1 MALSLSPLI
10 RFGTST
16 WTYEGWQGQIYQ
28 RQYAKSTFA
37 RECLGEYCQ
46 YQYQGEPLFRTVEND
61 STFYRPP
68 TANQLRR
75 YLAQIHE
82 DFKMCF
88 KVWEEITIP
97 TFAKQ
102 ARYGTKAGQPNPRF
116 LDAKLFNDLVLAP
129 YREANFGPHT
139 GPFLFEFQRH
149 GMSTDEFCSRLD
161 QFFLRLPREFHFA
174 VEVRNPGLLGMSYLQ
189 VLSGHGV
196 AHVYNHWSSMPPLAE
211 QHEQMQGVFTSPIS
225 VLRLLTPLK
234 MSYAAAKKRAEPY
247 TKIVGELPEMRQ
259 DTVSLVRQA
268 VSAGRHA
275 YVLVNNRAEGNA
287 PLTLQALVDG
297 IMRENDSPKVQ

>member
-1 MALSLSPLI
+1 MSLSLSPLI

-16 WTYEGWQGQIYQ
+16 WAYEGWQGQVYK
-28 RQYAKSTFA
+28 RQYVKSTFT

-46 YQYQGEPLFRTVEND
+46 YKYEGEPLFRTVGND

-75 YLAQIHE
+75 YLNQIPE
-82 DFKMCF
+82 DFQMCF

-97 TFAKQ
+97 AYAKQ
-102 ARYGTKAGQPNPRF
+102 PRYGARAGQPNPRF

-129 YREANFGPHT
+129 YREAQFERHT

-149 GMSTDEFCSRLD
+149 GMSTEEFCERLD
-161 QFFLRLPREFHFA
+161 MFFLKLPRDFRYA

-189 VLSGHGV
+189 VLSRHGV
-196 AHVYNHWSSMPPLAE
+196 AHVYNHWSYMPSLAE
-211 QHEQMQGVFTSPIS
+211 QHAKMQDFTAVFT

-234 MSYAAAKKRAEPY
+234 LSYEAAKKRAEPY
-247 TKIVGELPEMRQ
+247 TKIVEELPQMRREAVKL
-259 DTVSLVRQA
+259 TRQA
-268 VSAGRHA
+268 VSEGRRA

-287 PLTLQALVDG
+287 PLTVEALTE
-297 IMRENDSPKVQ
+297 MLRAT